1 MIRLRNKNDYF
12 TYLLILNNLN
22 ELFKNVHS

>member
-12 TYLLILNNLN
+12 TYLLILNNLIV
-22 ELFKNVHS
+22 LFKSVHI